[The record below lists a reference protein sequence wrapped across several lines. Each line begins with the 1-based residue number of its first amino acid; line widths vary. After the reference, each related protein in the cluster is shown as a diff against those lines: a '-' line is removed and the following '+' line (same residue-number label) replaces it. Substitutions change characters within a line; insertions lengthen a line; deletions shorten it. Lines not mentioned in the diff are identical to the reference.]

1 MAAYV
6 PVAELLASKNVHVI
20 IVSTSSPKYSK
31 VFAENLGFELPG
43 GIVIDSKRRTH
54 RAARLKASVY
64 ASLVMPFKRHLKTFG
79 IRALK
84 EALRVSLVNATPGHG
99 SSWQQ
104 GATLVLKHP
113 SLEPASSSSSSSSSS
128 SGITC
133 SYAWRE
139 DYPGDWQPVKTVM
152 QDALGILDA
161 PDVSFPERLEF
172 VIQCRNAR
180 KHSTRAANPSSTS
193 TTTSSSTKKRTMS
206 SAADDDCGDA
216 CSIDQVRKRS
226 EQAMAN
232 K

>member
-6 PVAELLASKNVHVI
+6 PVAGLLLSKNVHMI

-31 VFAENLGFELPG
+31 VFADNLGFELPG
-43 GIVIDSKRRTH
+43 QIVIDSKRKTH
-54 RAARLKASVY
+54 KAASLKSSVY
-64 ASLVMPFKRHLKTFG
+64 ASLVMPFRKHLKTFG
-79 IRALK
+79 VRALN

-113 SLEPASSSSSSSSSS
+113 GLSPTDSAR
-128 SGITC
+128 GITC

-139 DYPGDWQPVKTVM
+139 DFPGDWQPVQTVM
-152 QDALGILDA
+152 QDALGISDA

-180 KHSTRAANPSSTS
+180 KHSTPTAEASASGS
-193 TTTSSSTKKRTMS
+193 KKRRLEPTM
-206 SAADDDCGDA
+206 DVDCGDA

-232 K
+232 N

>member
-6 PVAELLASKNVHVI
+6 PVAELLASKSVHMI
-20 IVSTSSPKYSK
+20 IVNTSSPKYSK
-31 VFAENLGFELPG
+31 VFAENLGFDLPG
-43 GIVIDSKRRTH
+43 RIVIDSKRRTH

-79 IRALK
+79 IRALN

-113 SLEPASSSSSSSSSS
+113 SLEPSSS

-152 QDALGILDA
+152 QDALGISDA

-172 VIQCRNAR
+172 VIKCRNAR
-180 KHSTRAANPSSTS
+180 KHSTRTAEPSGSSTS
-193 TTTSSSTKKRTMS
+193 KHKLHPD
-206 SAADDDCGDA
+206 ANDDCGDA